1 MMFGTPLFWRET
13 HKPGK
18 FLIFEGRVVIVL
30 LLMVMHIRPWTIAL
44 AFTVMGVLYFFD
56 RKGVSADSILRYLR
70 ARLVGKR
77 RTARGVHNERVPVDF
92 HFEGRV
98 LRQRRPLPGP
108 KGPTTG
114 TDKKAPGL
122 LSRIGLAR
130 APVATPEA
138 SGKKGGSR

>member
-1 MMFGTPLFWRET
+1 MMFGTPLFLRET

-56 RKGVSADSILRYLR
+56 RKGVPADSILRYLR
-70 ARLVGKR
+70 ARLVGRR

-92 HFEGRV
+92 HFEAKM
-98 LRQRRPLPGP
+98 LRNRPPSPPPSAPSQGEKKTGLMSRMFGGKAKAGPG
-108 KGPTTG
+108 
-114 TDKKAPGL
+114 
-122 LSRIGLAR
+122 S
-130 APVATPEA
+130 A
-138 SGKKGGSR
+138 SKKGGADV

>member
-56 RKGVSADSILRYLR
+56 RKGVPADSILRYLR
-70 ARLVGKR
+70 ARLVGRR
-77 RTARGVHNERVPVDF
+77 RTARGVHNQRVPVDF
-92 HFEGRV
+92 HFEAKMLRKRPPPPPPSGPPQGGAKTRPPAPRFGRE
-98 LRQRRPLPGP
+98 PDPGP
-108 KGPTTG
+108 GS
-114 TDKKAPGL
+114 AP
-122 LSRIGLAR
+122 
-130 APVATPEA
+130 
-138 SGKKGGSR
+138 KKGGANV